1 MFETDLVSSAEP
13 LNRLSTNLKRNRIK
27 SIPTLFQDVFPLHSE
42 LSHTFSVKVESVAR
56 LLDWGLEKFRL
67 GRQLKLV
74 KAATLAALKTLR
86 ILMLTFFHLLN
97 NKKPQS

>member
-1 MFETDLVSSAEP
+1 M
-13 LNRLSTNLKRNRIK
+13 
-27 SIPTLFQDVFPLHSE
+27 
-42 LSHTFSVKVESVAR
+42 KVESVAG
-56 LLDWGLEKFRL
+56 LLDGGPEKFRL
-67 GRQLKLV
+67 GWQLKLV